1 MVAMRLTIGC
11 DEDGVWFAILEIR
24 GDLVATQAESRL
36 GLAIN
41 FVKAV
46 FAYLTAKLE
55 CWLRREPFYVPVEQV
70 TEELRD

>member
-1 MVAMRLTIGC
+1 MRLTIGR

-24 GDLVATQAESRL
+24 GDFVATQAESRL
-36 GLAIN
+36 GFVFN

-55 CWLRREPFYVPVEQV
+55 CWLRRESFYVPAERVI
-70 TEELRD
+70 EELRAR